1 MTQEEIVI
9 KRLREKN
16 YKFSS
21 AESCTGGLLIST
33 LINVPGASQVIDE
46 GFITYANE
54 AKIKYLSVKKETL
67 EQKGAV
73 SEETAC
79 EMAHGL
85 YQFTKAQVTVSTTG
99 IAGPDGGTKEKP
111 VGTVYVGC
119 CVCGQVYVKHLQL
132 HGDRISIRSQTVTA
146 ALKFITDCLFD
157 HENSLITS

>member
-9 KRLREKN
+9 KLLREKN

-67 EQKGAV
+67 ELKGAV
-73 SEETAC
+73 SEETAY

-85 YQFTKAQVTVSTTG
+85 YQLTKAHVAVSTTG

-119 CVCGQVYVKHLQL
+119 CVCGQVYIKHLQL

-146 ALKFITDCLFD
+146 ALKFITDCLID
-157 HENSLITS
+157 KENS